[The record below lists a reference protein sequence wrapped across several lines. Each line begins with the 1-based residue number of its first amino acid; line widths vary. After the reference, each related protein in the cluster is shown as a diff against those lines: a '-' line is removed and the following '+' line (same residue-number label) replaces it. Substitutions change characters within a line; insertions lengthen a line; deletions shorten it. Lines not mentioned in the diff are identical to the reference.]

1 MSATGVSSGSHID
14 TPAWQSFESRM
25 RARAAEHR
33 AAKRRRR
40 VRNFGLVLVG
50 CVGVAVGWFGVSLLP
65 QVWEVSLPRIAEV
78 TVPMPD
84 TPAPPSLLA
93 SVSAE
98 PLPVP
103 SSLTVGDLSWLTTN
117 SEAGAD
123 AAAAEPAT
131 SIIASAVAADGVET
145 PGNAV
150 GTSLLAA
157 RDQAAITSTPR
168 ETARAQP
175 PTLRTERDSRA
186 RVPAAGAP
194 AREAGGST
202 NTASRDAA
210 TIPGREAVPAPR
222 QDVGTTMSRDLGVM
236 ARRDIGAVG
245 RGDSATPQP
254 TGQRAEAAMSL
265 REPEAVAPR
274 DVDLMPQ
281 RENDTIVRQQPETS
295 LPPPA
300 VPAALPS
307 AVSDLG
313 NRVTDVP
320 APAAASAPPS
330 ASSVDPTRARAAV
343 RGTIERYRSA
353 YERLDAAAARAVWPM
368 VDADALSRAFESLQ
382 SQRVSFEDCSVLV
395 AGSTADATCN
405 GRATVVPKIGG
416 GTQTVRRT
424 WRFKLA
430 QDGDHWLIASAT
442 VR

>member
-1 MSATGVSSGSHID
+1 
-14 TPAWQSFESRM
+14 
-25 RARAAEHR
+25 
-33 AAKRRRR
+33 
-40 VRNFGLVLVG
+40 
-50 CVGVAVGWFGVSLLP
+50 
-65 QVWEVSLPRIAEV
+65 
-78 TVPMPD
+78 
-84 TPAPPSLLA
+84 
-93 SVSAE
+93 
-98 PLPVP
+98 
-103 SSLTVGDLSWLTTN
+103 
-117 SEAGAD
+117 
-123 AAAAEPAT
+123 
-131 SIIASAVAADGVET
+131 
-145 PGNAV
+145 
-150 GTSLLAA
+150 
-157 RDQAAITSTPR
+157 
-168 ETARAQP
+168 
-175 PTLRTERDSRA
+175 
-186 RVPAAGAP
+186 
-194 AREAGGST
+194 
-202 NTASRDAA
+202 
-210 TIPGREAVPAPR
+210 
-222 QDVGTTMSRDLGVM
+222 
-236 ARRDIGAVG
+236 
-245 RGDSATPQP
+245 
-254 TGQRAEAAMSL
+254 MSL